1 MLCKYLD
8 KIKIAKQV
16 CSYLRKL
23 ITFTCTDLSPL
34 KACEATKDKKDVVS
48 NWSHLN
54 LRRHIVDFHLSNTVM
69 SVDLFVIVVVAAAAV
84 VVSVA
89 IAVGKNVQQ

>member
-1 MLCKYLD
+1 M
-8 KIKIAKQV
+8 
-16 CSYLRKL
+16 KL

-34 KACEATKDKKDVVS
+34 EACEATKDKKDVVS

-54 LRRHIVDFHLSNTVM
+54 LRPHIVDFHLSNTVM
-69 SVDLFVIVVVAAAAV
+69 SVDLFVIIVVAAAAV

-89 IAVGKNVQQ
+89 AAVGKNVQ

>member
-1 MLCKYLD
+1 MR
-8 KIKIAKQV
+8 
-16 CSYLRKL
+16 S
-23 ITFTCTDLSPL
+23 
-34 KACEATKDKKDVVS
+34 KKDVVS

-89 IAVGKNVQQ
+89 IAVGKNAQQ